1 MAQRTKIGR
10 KEDTMILQ
18 WNCRGLG
25 NKTAKF
31 KSCLGSAICLGSW
44 CEAEEAIT
52 CTSRIP
58 WFESKCQCCD
68 WCLLRTLGP
77 MDTEPNIKA
86 GRTKTPADIFSGA
99 QSSALL
105 TPTVLRSPRQHHGG
119 QPIVTVASPK
129 REASALAVYKPRQ
142 WLALLEKDHEQS
154 SPEPRSKTAEITSHA
169 PYGRTNATFGNDWNT
184 QASRSPSK
192 AWRLTGPAAAPP
204 AKPFVS
210 VRSRDSGSQSPPKS
224 KRGRSPGSVTPTQP
238 QSRLWLTPERSRPVS
253 PEIAGSPPRIKVL
266 VASTA
271 ASPKPKRYDGFPG
284 VPTYIGAPEVIVFTP
299 RRSPRGAATPMSR
312 ADAVPDQGG
321 EQAPAESSRPRRE
334 SAVDEAALI
343 DKRGRPTFV
352 QMWAICSVTVA
363 TLSLPFGL
371 IILTYVFTG
380 SGIQSGTHSTNS
392 MPTSLRPR
400 RAPSFVT
407 TTDPFSGVPASCLR
421 PVHRSANVTV
431 VSSNYSHTGLQR
443 SQHEI
448 FCVLNI
454 SRLVRA
460 NYMTLIDMPLDYCT
474 SIVYWSLAVGAS
486 GVVRSRV
493 ENFDHTDV
501 GLYHWRNQLSK
512 LRFQD
517 TEIMVAVGGY
527 AEESA
532 YFSMLGRDPSALAR
546 FVSSLMYIVQNS
558 SANGVVIHW
567 LSQSPGAGDQM
578 TKPPCPFWSTPFG
591 ARIASLALSLAA
603 AHLADPTPS
612 NPSADPCSIRFGSI
626 QPLIRSLS
634 GSAVFLEKICSG
646 YSLASLLAEGWISQ
660 SHLVIKRFSNAISPD
675 TGRRATASMSDVCGS
690 VMDPP
695 CKARGYDNCLI
706 FRRLHQPGNAS
717 SPAPL
722 YVFKGNNKL
731 RDSLMKG
738 LANPKICAVVYH
750 LEADNFRMPCPSLNV
765 GVFASLRRFINIAEN
780 SSNISYLEQSRLC
793 Q

>member
-1 MAQRTKIGR
+1 
-10 KEDTMILQ
+10 
-18 WNCRGLG
+18 
-25 NKTAKF
+25 
-31 KSCLGSAICLGSW
+31 
-44 CEAEEAIT
+44 
-52 CTSRIP
+52 
-58 WFESKCQCCD
+58 
-68 WCLLRTLGP
+68 

-321 EQAPAESSRPRRE
+321 EQAPAESSRPRRQ

-343 DKRGRPTFV
+343 DNRGRPTFV

-371 IILTYVFTG
+371 LILTYFFTG
-380 SGIQSGTHSTNS
+380 SSIQSGAHSTKS
-392 MPTSLRPR
+392 MPTSLRSSS
-400 RAPSFVT
+400 APSFVT
-407 TTDPFSGVPASCLR
+407 TTDPFLGVPASCLR
-421 PVHRSANVTV
+421 PVRLSATVTM
-431 VSSNYSHTGLQR
+431 VSTNYSSMGLQR

-486 GVVRSRV
+486 GVVHSRV

-517 TEIMVAVGGY
+517 TKIMVAVGGY

-532 YFSMLGRDPSALAR
+532 YFTRLGRDPGALAR

-567 LSQSPGAGDQM
+567 AEPEPGCGRPDDK
-578 TKPPCPFWSTPFG
+578 TT
-591 ARIASLALSLAA
+591 LSLLVDAIRRA
-603 AHLADPTPS
+603 YRVSGAIIGGGKIAVVLPGGATMNSILTKLVADRVEWLFLQAHLADMTQS
-612 NPSADPCSIRFGSI
+612 NLNAHPCFGWFGSI
-626 QPLIRSLS
+626 VPLIRSLS
-634 GSAVFLEKICSG
+634 GSAVSIDKICTG
-646 YSLASLLAEGWISQ
+646 YSLAPVLAEGRFSPSQ
-660 SHLVIKRFSNAISPD
+660 ITVSGLSNAIAPD
-675 TGRRATASMSDVCGS
+675 TGRRGTTSMSDVCGS
-690 VMDPP
+690 VMNPL
-695 CKARGYDNCLI
+695 CKGFGDGNCLMI
-706 FRRLHQPGNAS
+706 FKRNQLGNAS
-717 SPAPL
+717 SQAPI
-722 YVFKGNNKL
+722 YVFEGHKSL
-731 RDSLMKG
+731 HDSLTKG
-738 LANPKICAVVYH
+738 LTHTKVCAVLYD
-750 LEADNFRMPCPSLNV
+750 LEADNFRTACPSLNV
-765 GVFASLRRFINIAEN
+765 GIFASLRHFVNIAEN
-780 SSNISYLEQSRLC
+780 PSSLSDLERSPLC
-793 Q
+793 P